1 MSLYE
6 SPSFND
12 LPEPDFLHTLTSPVP
27 TPEPVFG
34 PVARLSEALSDLL
47 VIRKTEPAQR
57 GGSGA
62 VVFTGQLI
70 GSAESLYDTLVSR
83 FGAIGY
89 TPMLERYHDEDVVIA
104 LPGLIR
110 ARTRQFPWWLHLGL
124 LIVTAFSTIASG
136 AQFAGYPTPRIIRA
150 LFTHFQPDYL
160 LEAARA
166 GLPFAFT
173 LMLILGVHEMGHYT
187 AARRH
192 GVNVTLPFFIP
203 LPIIGVLGTL
213 GAVIFIRS
221 PFTNRKSLFDVGI
234 SGPLAG
240 FVVALPAFVIGLLLP
255 AFSRPNSGFAVFRL
269 LFSGEGVFQ
278 GLGMPPLLQW
288 AGSAVIKGDL
298 TRIVV
303 EHPVALAAWF
313 GVLLTVLNLLPIGQ
327 LDGGHVMYTLFGRFA
342 WVIAVATFAGLVF
355 LGLTVFSSFL
365 FYAVLALLS
374 GLRHP
379 PPGNDITPLDP
390 VRKVLGV
397 GTIGLFLLIVT
408 TTPFII
414 RG

>member
-6 SPSFND
+6 APSFQD
-12 LPEPDFLHTLTSPVP
+12 VPEPNFLRAIIPP
-27 TPEPVFG
+27 APEPIFS
-34 PVARLSEALSDLL
+34 PAMRLSEALDGLL
-47 VIRKTEPAQR
+47 IIRTAEPARR
-57 GGSGA
+57 GPDGLII
-62 VVFTGQLI
+62 FTGRLL
-70 GSAESLYDTLVSR
+70 GSAESLYDTIVSR
-83 FGAIGY
+83 FRAIDY
-89 TPMLERYHDEDVVIA
+89 TPMLQRKNGEDVVIA

-110 ARTRQFPWWLHLGL
+110 PRTRQFPWWLHLGL
-124 LIVTAFSTIASG
+124 LIVTLLSTIASG
-136 AQFAGYPTPRIIRA
+136 AQFAGYPMARIIRA
-150 LFTHFQPDYL
+150 AFTRFQPDYL
-160 LEAARA
+160 LQAAGA
-166 GLPFAFT
+166 GVPFAFT
-173 LMLILGVHEMGHYT
+173 IMLILGVHEMGHYF

-203 LPIIGVLGTL
+203 LPVIGVLGTL

-255 AFSRPNSGFAVFRL
+255 TFSRSNSGLNVFRA
-269 LFSGEGVFQ
+269 LFSGEGYFQ

-288 AGSAVIKGDL
+288 VGGAVVKGDL

-327 LDGGHVMYTLFGRFA
+327 LDGGHVLYTLFGRFA
-342 WVIAVATFAGLVF
+342 WVVAVLTFFGLVF

-365 FYAVLALLS
+365 FYAVLALIS

-390 VRKVLGV
+390 FRKLLGF
-397 GTIGLFLLIVT
+397 GTIGLFFLIVT
-408 TTPFII
+408 TTPFIL